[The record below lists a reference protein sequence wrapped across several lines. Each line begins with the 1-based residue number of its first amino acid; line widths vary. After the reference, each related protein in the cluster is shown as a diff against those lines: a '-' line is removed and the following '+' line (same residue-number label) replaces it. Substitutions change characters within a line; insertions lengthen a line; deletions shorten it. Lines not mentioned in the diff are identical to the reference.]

1 VIKRYDLG
9 KGVSSRV
16 TINIASSKPVRLAM
30 GLENRQYYR
39 DEQPYFDR
47 GGTGMSLRTWSIV
60 NIIIAINVV
69 VFLLDA
75 FSPKVA
81 DNSQLHWLNSFLA
94 MDTRHPW
101 RIWTL
106 LTHGFAHAS
115 LDSQIGIWHLAGN
128 MITLF
133 FLGRPVE
140 QRLGRH
146 EFLKFYLAAILV
158 SGTAFLAVHLLTDE
172 TAVVVGA
179 SGAVTAVV
187 ALFIFMYPKVTIY
200 LMGILPMPAW
210 LLGAL
215 LMLMDFGNAFK
226 PGSPIAWEAH
236 LAGAAF
242 GVTYYLMHWNFRWLS
257 FTWLTGLFE
266 SKPRLRV
273 HDPGRG
279 AEKLKA
285 QADEILAKIAA
296 HGEES
301 LTGRERKI
309 LNKYSQQLRRDRK

>member
-1 VIKRYDLG
+1 
-9 KGVSSRV
+9 
-16 TINIASSKPVRLAM
+16 M

-39 DEQPYFDR
+39 DEQPYS
-47 GGTGMSLRTWSIV
+47 GGGRAGSFGHWSIV
-60 NIIIAINVV
+60 NIIIAINVII
-69 VFLLDA
+69 FLLDA
-75 FSPKVA
+75 FSPQEGGKG
-81 DNSQLHWLNSFLA
+81 QLHLLNSLLA
-94 MDTRHPW
+94 MDTQQLW
-101 RIWTL
+101 MFWTP
-106 LTHGFAHAS
+106 LTHGFAHSS
-115 LDSQIGIWHLAGN
+115 LDSNIGFWHLAGN

-140 QRLGRH
+140 QRLGRY
-146 EFLKFYLAAILV
+146 EFLKFYLVAIVV
-158 SGTAFLAVHLLTDE
+158 SGLTFLVVHLLTGQH
-172 TAVVVGA
+172 AVVVGA

-236 LAGAAF
+236 MAGAVF
-242 GVTYYLMHWNFRWLS
+242 GVTYFLMHWNFRWLDAS
-257 FTWLTGLFE
+257 GVSNLFK

-279 AEKLKA
+279 AEKLKV
-285 QADEILAKIAA
+285 QADEILAKIAEQ
-296 HGEES
+296 GEES
-301 LTGRERKI
+301 LTSRERKI
-309 LNKYSQQLRRDRK
+309 LNKYSQQLRKNRN